1 MKYSPKDIKMA
12 IGVASDKRYA
22 GGNMTGAV
30 KAIEKIKKGLSSHPQ
45 VAAVLKRQNEEKMK
59 TFDELR
65 SELAEGKAA
74 NPAQQAA
81 IAIAK
86 KEKEKSVKERTEADC
101 EGMVCKNCG
110 DKFGMPTEG
119 SCMYDSKDPNGKN
132 WTGEVEEGAFTKKS
146 VETGK
151 VKTGASKGRMAA
163 MQKQDDNRPTL
174 RKTEAKQTHMFDNE
188 KDARA
193 KAKEIGGKYVKG
205 KGKSA
210 GKHAA
215 IVEKLDLDEAKYEYD
230 GKVVKISKKEFAK
243 VSKDYKNTTKGK
255 ERMMI
260 LDPKT
265 QASISV
271 PVQFEKLDL
280 DEAGLP
286 PHLAKLFDKDGN
298 FKDPKKQKVFDRMM
312 GDGIGKEIAQKMGRI
327 KFRVD
332 ADSAK
337 KKVKVY
343 VDSNDEKDAQ
353 KALKNH
359 PAYVSGALRVIPEDF
374 NLEEGIIGNLVKK
387 TAKAAG
393 GAVVNRLTTTGRAKI
408 AQKKIDKHNTKQ
420 DQKDTIAKANAAGKS
435 AFGLTQKS
443 RAANA
448 KKKLDKIA
456 KKKAAQDTI
465 QKAKN
470 LNKKPATEG
479 KKMDSAAMK
488 RAMDAFKKRGGK
500 VKKVAPGKAAGY
512 HGKDDPGADIQ
523 GMMDRGDTKG
533 FNRKKKVKSM
543 GK

>member
-110 DKFGMPTEG
+110 DEYGQPTEG

-132 WTGEVEEGAFTKKS
+132 WTEGALNKKA

-151 VKTGASKGRMAA
+151 VKTGASKSRMSA
-163 MQKQDDNRPTL
+163 MQKQYDNRPTL
-174 RKTEAKQTHMFDNE
+174 RKNEAKKQTHMFDNE

-205 KGKSA
+205 TGKSA

-215 IVEKLDLDEAKYEYD
+215 IKEEFTDALELDEAQKLFMFTSKAEAQKKAKEIG
-230 GKVVKISKKEFAK
+230 GKVLELKRA
-243 VSKDYKNTTKGK
+243 
-255 ERMMI
+255 M
-260 LDPKT
+260 
-265 QASISV
+265 
-271 PVQFEKLDL
+271 
-280 DEAGLP
+280 
-286 PHLAKLFDKDGN
+286 DGN
-298 FKDPKKQKVFDRMM
+298 MFAVIHKDLTKKAFK
-312 GDGIGKEIAQKMGRI
+312 
-327 KFRVD
+327 
-332 ADSAK
+332 
-337 KKVKVY
+337 
-343 VDSNDEKDAQ
+343 
-353 KALKNH
+353 
-359 PAYVSGALRVIPEDF
+359 
-374 NLEEGIIGNLVKK
+374 EGIIGNLVKK

-420 DQKDTIAKANAAGKS
+420 DQKDTIQKAKDAGKS

-456 KKKAAQDTI
+456 KKKAALDTI
-465 QKAKN
+465 QKAKD

>member
-45 VAAVLKRQNEEKMK
+45 VAAVLKRQNEQKMK
-59 TFDELR
+59 SFDELR

-119 SCMYDSKDPNGKN
+119 KCMYDSKDPNGEN
-132 WTGEVEEGAFTKKS
+132 W
-146 VETGK
+146 
-151 VKTGASKGRMAA
+151 
-163 MQKQDDNRPTL
+163 MQKVDEANELDEAQKLFMFTS
-174 RKTEAKQTHMFDNE
+174 KAEAQKKAKQ
-188 KDARA
+188 
-193 KAKEIGGKYVKG
+193 IGGKVLELKR
-205 KGKSA
+205 A
-210 GKHAA
+210 
-215 IVEKLDLDEAKYEYD
+215 
-230 GKVVKISKKEFAK
+230 
-243 VSKDYKNTTKGK
+243 
-255 ERMMI
+255 M
-260 LDPKT
+260 
-265 QASISV
+265 
-271 PVQFEKLDL
+271 
-280 DEAGLP
+280 
-286 PHLAKLFDKDGN
+286 DGN
-298 FKDPKKQKVFDRMM
+298 MFAVIHKDLTKKTFK
-312 GDGIGKEIAQKMGRI
+312 
-327 KFRVD
+327 
-332 ADSAK
+332 
-337 KKVKVY
+337 
-343 VDSNDEKDAQ
+343 
-353 KALKNH
+353 
-359 PAYVSGALRVIPEDF
+359 
-374 NLEEGIIGNLVKK
+374 EGIIGNLVKK

-393 GAVVNRLTTTGRAKI
+393 GAVVNRLTTSGRAKI
-408 AQKKIDKHNTKQ
+408 AQKKIDKHKTKM
-420 DQKDTIAKANAAGKS
+420 DQKSDIKKANDAGKS
-435 AFGLTQKS
+435 AFGFTQKQ

-456 KKKAAQDTI
+456 KKKTDQETI
-465 QKAKN
+465 QRAKD
-470 LNKKPATEG
+470 LKKKPPVTAEG

-500 VKKVAPGKAAGY
+500 IKKVAPGKAAGY
-512 HGKDDPGADIQ
+512 HGKDDPGADVQ

>member
-45 VAAVLKRQNEEKMK
+45 VAAVLKRQNEQKMK

-119 SCMYDSKDPNGKN
+119 KCMYDSKDPNGEN
-132 WTGEVEEGAFTKKS
+132 WMEGALNKKA

-151 VKTGASKGRMAA
+151 VKTGASKSRMSA

-174 RKTEAKQTHMFDNE
+174 RKNEAKKQTHMFDNE

-205 KGKSA
+205 TGKSA

-215 IVEKLDLDEAKYEYD
+215 IK
-230 GKVVKISKKEFAK
+230 
-243 VSKDYKNTTKGK
+243 
-255 ERMMI
+255 
-260 LDPKT
+260 
-265 QASISV
+265 
-271 PVQFEKLDL
+271 
-280 DEAGLP
+280 
-286 PHLAKLFDKDGN
+286 
-298 FKDPKKQKVFDRMM
+298 
-312 GDGIGKEIAQKMGRI
+312 
-327 KFRVD
+327 
-332 ADSAK
+332 
-337 KKVKVY
+337 
-343 VDSNDEKDAQ
+343 
-353 KALKNH
+353 
-359 PAYVSGALRVIPEDF
+359 
-374 NLEEGIIGNLVKK
+374 EGIIGNLVKK

-393 GAVVNRLTTTGRAKI
+393 GAVVNRLTTSGRAKI
-408 AQKKIDKHNTKQ
+408 AQKKIDKHKTKM
-420 DQKDTIAKANAAGKS
+420 DQKSDIKKANDAGKS
-435 AFGLTQKS
+435 AFGFTQKQ

-456 KKKAAQDTI
+456 KKKTDQETI
-465 QKAKN
+465 QRAKD
-470 LNKKPATEG
+470 LKKKPPVTAEG

-500 VKKVAPGKAAGY
+500 IKKVAPGKAAGY
-512 HGKDDPGADIQ
+512 HGKDDPGADVQ